1 MGKVIVKVQLT
12 SQSDLVLKSRK
23 VLKGNPREVEAET
36 LVDTGATRLY
46 LKPSVIRALGLK
58 KVDRVLSQT
67 TNGIRRRGVYE
78 PVRLEI
84 LGRRGIFE
92 VVDIDEH
99 LPNLLGQ
106 IPLEYLDLV
115 VATKRRRLIPN
126 PEHGE
131 KLMTEEY

>member
-58 KVDRVLSQT
+58 KVDHVLSQT